1 MELPK
6 IKILDEKN
14 KVLRKVSKDVT
25 FPLDETDRKNIE
37 DMLKYLKMSQIE
49 EYSNKYDLRPGMGL
63 SYVQIGVLKRI
74 FVIVDEYEPG
84 KFQNY
89 IVINPKIKSQSEEL
103 IYVGEGEGCLSINRP
118 VEGIVP
124 RHARMT
130 VEAQDMDGN
139 KTSIRVREELAV
151 AFQHE
156 IDHLNGVL
164 FIDHI
169 DQGSL
174 TKIKKIW
181 GRYSMKNKLTKED
194 IQKRINILKVGIMS
208 SDISQKRRKQLMER
222 LDGLI
227 FVANSSNDLN
237 AIDKIV
243 EKLEK
248 SVRLAKAEFYRK
260 NTYNKKATLEDVKK
274 SR

>member
-1 MELPK
+1 
-6 IKILDEKN
+6 
-14 KVLRKVSKDVT
+14 
-25 FPLDETDRKNIE
+25 
-37 DMLKYLKMSQIE
+37 
-49 EYSNKYDLRPGMGL
+49 
-63 SYVQIGVLKRI
+63 
-74 FVIVDEYEPG
+74 
-84 KFQNY
+84 
-89 IVINPKIKSQSEEL
+89 
-103 IYVGEGEGCLSINRP
+103 
-118 VEGIVP
+118 
-124 RHARMT
+124 
-130 VEAQDMDGN
+130 
-139 KTSIRVREELAV
+139 
-151 AFQHE
+151 
-156 IDHLNGVL
+156 
-164 FIDHI
+164 
-169 DQGSL
+169 
-174 TKIKKIW
+174 
-181 GRYSMKNKLTKED
+181 MKNKLTKED